1 MEFGPW
7 VRRFLAQV
15 RRNWFIPYAAMS
27 LRGHVSVSFNV
38 HKNGSITDIAVV
50 GSTGIEAFNNSS
62 FNAIAA
68 SNPTLPLPPE
78 YPCGPGVHHHHLLLQ
93 RDAALTLMASPTR
106 TQQLGWLLLLGA
118 LAVWALV
125 KLAGWA

>member
-1 MEFGPW
+1 
-7 VRRFLAQV
+7 
-15 RRNWFIPYAAMS
+15 MS

-50 GSTGIEAFNNSS
+50 ATTGIESFNNSS

-78 YPCGPGVHHHHLLLQ
+78 YPADHAFITITFYYNETPPS
-93 RDAALTLMASPTR
+93 R
-106 TQQLGWLLLLGA
+106 
-118 LAVWALV
+118 
-125 KLAGWA
+125 

>member
-1 MEFGPW
+1 MPEQIFNNPQGGGQFGEAIQFDTKGVEFGPW
-7 VRRFLAQV
+7 VRRFLAQI
-15 RRNWFIPYAAMS
+15 RRNWFMPYAAMS

-50 GSTGIEAFNNSS
+50 ATTGIESFNNSS

-78 YPCGPGVHHHHLLLQ
+78 YPADQAFITITFYYNETPPS
-93 RDAALTLMASPTR
+93 R
-106 TQQLGWLLLLGA
+106 
-118 LAVWALV
+118 
-125 KLAGWA
+125 